1 MDQNT
6 IVTGL
11 DVVIG
16 VLRYVFLGAA
26 GLTGIVCAGDW
37 LVRTRRLSPFGPAA
51 RFFRKTVDPAIA
63 PVEHA
68 VVRSGGLPSS
78 APLWALLAVI
88 IAGIIVLSLLG
99 VVRDNIILILRAA
112 AFGPRALLSVLLGW
126 TIGFL
131 QLALIVRVMASW
143 VRISPYSRWVRWS
156 FILTEWLVRPLRKR
170 LPNVGMFDISPIVAW
185 AILWAIGALLQRVIS
200 FS

>member
-1 MDQNT
+1 MDANA
-6 IVTGL
+6 IVVGFDQVIL
-11 DVVIG
+11 VV
-16 VLRYVFLGAA
+16 RYVFLGAA

-51 RFFRKTVDPAIA
+51 RFFRRSVDPAIA
-63 PVEHA
+63 PVERA
-68 VVRSGGLPSS
+68 VVRSGGVPSS
-78 APLWALLAVI
+78 APLWALLAVV

-99 VVRDNIILILRAA
+99 VVRDNVVLILRAA

-131 QLALIVRVMASW
+131 QFALIVRVIASW

-156 FILTEWLVRPLRKR
+156 FTFTEWLVRPLRKR

-185 AILWAIGALLQRVIS
+185 AILWAIGKLLQYLIAIA
-200 FS
+200 

>member
-1 MDQNT
+1 MDANA
-6 IVTGL
+6 IVTGF
-11 DVVIG
+11 DQVILI
-16 VLRYVFLGAA
+16 VRYVFLGAA

-51 RFFRKTVDPAIA
+51 RFFRKSVDPAIA
-63 PVEHA
+63 PVERA
-68 VVRSGGLPSS
+68 VVRSGGVPSS

-88 IAGIIVLSLLG
+88 IAGIIVLSLIG
-99 VVRDNIILILRAA
+99 VVRDNVVLILRAA

-131 QLALIVRVMASW
+131 QLALIVRVIASW
-143 VRISPYSRWVRWS
+143 VRMSPYSRWVRWS

-185 AILWAIGALLQRVIS
+185 AILWAVGALLQRVIS
-200 FS
+200 F